1 MEARP
6 ASVTGPARCWGLGI
20 RAGSP
25 TSTPSGTTRVDRAS
39 GSAPERVH
47 RARRSLSTRLANAID
62 LPDLRLGDEPL
73 ARANH
78 LPFSGQV
85 VAPCHAVRQGP
96 ASSAHGHPPVRFRL
110 MVVVELAA
118 RLRCACR
125 RHTAPI
131 GRHSGLGL
139 AAPQKG
145 PIPHPG
151 GAGCS
156 LAPPYAFL
164 ITGVASERVSVSER
178 QRAGGSGRLGGVG
191 CRSRRY
197 HHQLPRPRHSWFM
210 VKQ

>member
-1 MEARP
+1 VKTERVGKGQASCAHQLETASWFVEARP

-78 LPFSGQV
+78 LPFGGHV
-85 VAPCHAVRQGP
+85 VAPGHTVRQGP

-125 RHTAPI
+125 RHAAPI
-131 GRHSGLGL
+131 SRHSGLGM
-139 AAPQKG
+139 AAPRKEPSRTLAG
-145 PIPHPG
+145 PDVPSLHPM
-151 GAGCS
+151 
-156 LAPPYAFL
+156 PF
-164 ITGVASERVSVSER
+164 
-178 QRAGGSGRLGGVG
+178 
-191 CRSRRY
+191 
-197 HHQLPRPRHSWFM
+197 
-210 VKQ
+210 